1 MRNRSGVTTVRSVA
15 MVMLLVLLG
24 ACDAGAAAESAS
36 DLVRI
41 GQGQLRGVVDGDHRS
56 FSGIPFA
63 APPVGDLRWR
73 APRPPVSWAGT
84 RDATRPGPE
93 CAQID
98 GNGKLLGSEDCLYLN
113 VHTPT
118 DAGGRRPVMVWV
130 HGGGFVSG
138 TGGDYDPT
146 RLVQQ
151 GVIVV
156 TLNYR
161 LGALG
166 FLAGGDDPAAGNY
179 GLADQQAALRWVHDN
194 IGAFGG
200 DPGNVT
206 LFGQSAGA
214 FSVCA
219 QLASPQAH
227 GLFQK
232 AIIQSGPCAGSF
244 VTADIALERSTRWAQ
259 GLGCQDTAC
268 LRGKPVREVS
278 AVDDE
283 AVSTPLGRMR
293 DMPWEPVAG
302 TAILP
307 AQPLDALAQGAAK
320 GIPVVQGTTRDEMRS
335 FVANEYD
342 RRGTPLTAEQ
352 YPAAIAR
359 VFGPNAPAVLAEYPL
374 TRYPT
379 PGIALATLLTDWG
392 QKVGSCPALY
402 SDDVLEKTTVVYAY
416 EFAHDDGSRV
426 ASFDLGASHSGELP
440 YLFGPANAGSS
451 LSEKMVSYWTRF
463 AHTGNPGWPRYASGS
478 ALSIGLDQI
487 GEVNFVDD
495 HHCGFWSSHSG

>member
-1 MRNRSGVTTVRSVA
+1 
-15 MVMLLVLLG
+15 
-24 ACDAGAAAESAS
+24 
-36 DLVRI
+36 
-41 GQGQLRGVVDGDHRS
+41 
-56 FSGIPFA
+56 
-63 APPVGDLRWR
+63 
-73 APRPPVSWAGT
+73 
-84 RDATRPGPE
+84 
-93 CAQID
+93 
-98 GNGKLLGSEDCLYLN
+98 
-113 VHTPT
+113 
-118 DAGGRRPVMVWV
+118 MVWV

-138 TGGDYDPT
+138 TGGDYDAT
-146 RLVQQ
+146 RFVQQ

-156 TLNYR
+156 TVNYR

-214 FSVCA
+214 FSACA

-232 AIIQSGPCAGSF
+232 VIIQSGPCAGTF
-244 VTADIALERSTRWAQ
+244 VAADVARERAARWAQ
-259 GLGCQDTAC
+259 GLGCGDAAC
-268 LRGKPVREVS
+268 LRGKPLRDVV

-293 DMPWEPVAG
+293 DMPWTPVAG
-302 TAILP
+302 TPMLP

-342 RRGTPLTAEQ
+342 RRGSPLTAEQ
-352 YPAAIAR
+352 YPAAVAQA
-359 VFGPNAPAVLAEYPL
+359 FGPDAPAVLAEYPV
-374 TRYPT
+374 TRYAT
-379 PGIALATLLTDWG
+379 AGIALATLLTDWG
-392 QKVGSCPALY
+392 QKVGSCPALT
-402 SDDVLEKTTVVYAY
+402 SDNVLTGTTVVYAY
-416 EFAHDDGSRV
+416 EFAHDDGSRI

-440 YLFGPANAGSS
+440 YLFGPVDPASS
-451 LSEKMVSYWTRF
+451 LSQKMVSYWTRF
-463 AHTGNPGWPRYASGS
+463 AHTGNPGWPRYTGGS
-478 ALSIGLDQI
+478 VLSIGLDQI
-487 GEVNFVDD
+487 GEVNFTEN
-495 HHCGFWSSHSG
+495 HHCAFWASHGS